1 MKIIG
6 FLLMAA
12 GLASVIWP
20 APLFTLN
27 EPYLTWYMENI
38 LATDSRPGG
47 AAAALPVLW
56 LFVTLPA
63 GILAIGAGA
72 FLFSFGEKDG

>member
-20 APLFTLN
+20 APLFTMK
-27 EPYLTWYMENI
+27 EPYLSWYMENV
-38 LATDSRPGG
+38 L
-47 AAAALPVLW
+47 ALPVLW
-56 LFVTLPA
+56 FFFTLPA

-72 FLFSFGEKDG
+72 FLFSFDDG